1 LKFFSLGYLKKLGCL
16 TKELELIA
24 NLEHKSVLCSQSM
37 FPSMDIAQNYEVPY
51 FSKTLG
57 YAGKKPY
64 SQEVVI
70 GCTLD
75 FKYYIENLHF
85 LSNSVVC

>member
-1 LKFFSLGYLKKLGCL
+1 
-16 TKELELIA
+16 
-24 NLEHKSVLCSQSM
+24 M

-51 FSKTLG
+51 FSKTPG